1 MKQNIPIHDFSADDA
16 SSIPFK
22 IISLNTLGHY
32 DTSVPHRHN
41 YYEIFILFKGGGTHE
56 IDFVTYP
63 IEDNCIH
70 YVSPGQVH
78 HVKRELDTFGYV
90 ILFSRDFYSI
100 VAEKKDLLFDLP
112 FLNNNGAKPVFNI
125 SENEM
130 AIIKPILKTM
140 EEESQSDLIHNH
152 EIIRSYLNVLL
163 LQSNRFFMQQNPE
176 VNNENND
183 TLFNRFRILL
193 EKKFSKLHKV
203 KEFAEELGTSEKTLN
218 EHCKKISGKTASEHI
233 YNRIILEAKRLLKHS
248 DQSTKEIA
256 FFLNFHDPAH
266 FNKFFRKQVG
276 KSPGDF
282 RAE

>member
-1 MKQNIPIHDFSADDA
+1 MNQNIPIHDFSKDDA

-32 DTSVPHRHN
+32 DSSIPHRHN

-78 HVKRELDTFGYV
+78 HVKRELNTFGYV

-130 AIIKPILKTM
+130 ELIKPILKSI
-140 EEESQSDLIHNH
+140 EEESSNNQLHND
-152 EIIRSYLNVLL
+152 EVIRSYLNILL
-163 LQSNRFFMQQNPE
+163 LQSNRIYKKQNPDFD
-176 VNNENND
+176 NSQND

-276 KSPGDF
+276 KSPGEF
-282 RAE
+282 RSE

>member
-1 MKQNIPIHDFSADDA
+1 MKQEIPIHDFSTDDE

-32 DTSVPHRHN
+32 DTTVPHRHN

-56 IDFVTYP
+56 IDFIIYP
-63 IEDNCIH
+63 LENNCIH

-78 HVKRELDTFGYV
+78 QVKRELDTFGYV

-125 SENEM
+125 SEEEM
-130 AIIKPILKTM
+130 SVIKPILKTM
-140 EEESQSDLIHNH
+140 EEESKSNLIHNH
-152 EIIRSYLNVLL
+152 EIIRSYLNVIL
-163 LQSNRFFMQQNPE
+163 LQSNRFYTNQNPE
-176 VNNENND
+176 INNSNSD
-183 TLFNRFRILL
+183 TLYNRFRILL

-218 EHCKKISGKTASEHI
+218 EHCKKITGKTASEHI

-266 FNKFFRKQVG
+266 FNKFFRKQTG

-282 RAE
+282 RTE

>member
-1 MKQNIPIHDFSADDA
+1 MKQEIPIHDFSQDDA

-56 IDFVTYP
+56 IDFIIYP

-112 FLNNNGAKPVFNI
+112 FLNNNGAKPIFNI
-125 SENEM
+125 TEKEM
-130 AIIKPILKTM
+130 EEIKPLLTAM
-140 EEESQSDLIHNH
+140 EKEARSNLSNH
-152 EIIRSYLNVLL
+152 QEIIRSYLNILL
-163 LQSNRFFMQQNPE
+163 LKSNRIYLNQNPE
-176 VNNENND
+176 TDTTNSD
-183 TLFNRFRILL
+183 TLFNRFRIML
-193 EKKFSKLHKV
+193 EKNFSKLHKV
-203 KEFAEELGTSEKTLN
+203 KEYAEEIGTSEKTLN

-266 FNKFFRKQVG
+266 FNKFFKKQVG
-276 KSPGDF
+276 KSPGEF